1 MAKAGQDVEAAR
13 GMPGAQEWN
22 PFTIHPH
29 RQGIS
34 YVAHWR
40 FAMGIAFRLLSSVV
54 AFALHAILPFLPIA
68 PRLDLEA
75 TAAYL
80 KERNRWIESA
90 NGARLHSPVSS
101 PPPSASPSMARGM
114 RPVGAASQS

>member
-1 MAKAGQDVEAAR
+1 MTKAVQSAEVFQRKSDAQR
-13 GMPGAQEWN
+13 GNIDREGWN
-22 PFTIHPH
+22 PLTAHPH

-34 YVAHWR
+34 YFEHWQ
-40 FAMGIAFRLLSSVV
+40 FAMGIAFRLLASVV

-80 KERNRWIESA
+80 KERNRWIEAAS
-90 NGARLHSPVSS
+90 RR
-101 PPPSASPSMARGM
+101 SPSPTTGMPRGI
-114 RPVGAASQS
+114 RPV

>member
-1 MAKAGQDVEAAR
+1 MTKAVQSAEVFQPKSDARRGNIDREA
-13 GMPGAQEWN
+13 WN
-22 PFTIHPH
+22 PLTTHPH

-34 YVAHWR
+34 YFEHWR
-40 FAMGIAFRLLSSVV
+40 FAMGIAFRLLTSVV

-80 KERNRWIESA
+80 KERNRWIA
-90 NGARLHSPVSS
+90 
-101 PPPSASPSMARGM
+101 
-114 RPVGAASQS
+114 AASRRSPNPSSGMTRGVNPI